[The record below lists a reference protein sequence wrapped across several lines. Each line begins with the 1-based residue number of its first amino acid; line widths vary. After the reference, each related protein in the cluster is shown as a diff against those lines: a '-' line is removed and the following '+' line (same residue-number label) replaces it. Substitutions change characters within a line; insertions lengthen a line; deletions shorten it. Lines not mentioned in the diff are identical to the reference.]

1 MNDPSPG
8 ATTGVGVTPRD
19 SETVY
24 AQTAAVGDQA
34 TSEDSLGFKLY
45 VEALARFLR
54 APATRAPFTLSIE
67 GPWGSGKSSFMLQ
80 LKNEIKAKSP
90 GAVAIDFN
98 AWKYDKQEELW
109 AAFALTVTRSLRRS
123 TPLLRRAVGDV
134 KLYVSRLKGLTETAG
149 LVAKCLVW
157 LVLAAAFAFGIRWSM
172 RASYSERFAVAQRV
186 VGDTLSA
193 TKAERGPDSTPS
205 PLKVLAQ
212 TSRFRTRDLEA
223 SQTPVWVLR
232 QAPLRHRKQTAGFSL

>member
-1 MNDPSPG
+1 MSDTSPG
-8 ATTGVGVTPRD
+8 ATTGAGVIPRY

-34 TSEDSLGFKLY
+34 TSHDSLGFKLY

-67 GPWGSGKSSFMLQ
+67 GPWGCGKSSFMLQ

-98 AWKYDKQEELW
+98 AWKSDKQEELW

-123 TPLLRRAVGDV
+123 TPLLRRGFGDV
-134 KLYVSRLKGLTETAG
+134 KLYVSRLKGLTEAAG
-149 LVAKCLVW
+149 LVVKCLLW
-157 LVLAAAFAFGIRWSM
+157 LVLAAAFALGIRWSLH
-172 RASYSERFAVAQRV
+172 ASYSERFAIAQKA
-186 VGDTLSA
+186 VGDTLS
-193 TKAERGPDSTPS
+193 TSKAERSSEST
-205 PLKVLAQ
+205 
-212 TSRFRTRDLEA
+212 
-223 SQTPVWVLR
+223 QTPP
-232 QAPLRHRKQTAGFSL
+232 PLRG